1 MTASPLD
8 TFLVTHFERSAA
20 PGLQIYE
27 VDAIEADSALATDI
41 ICTHSSKDDDESAF
55 IEDG

>member
-1 MTASPLD
+1 MTTSPFD
-8 TFLVTHFERSAA
+8 TLLVTHFERSAA

-41 ICTHSSKDDDESAF
+41 ICPHSSKDNDEPAF
-55 IEDG
+55 IEDV